1 MSVAAAAVYG
11 ALMWSLGKVVTTP
24 EALRVYVGSFI
35 DREYQIKDN
44 KALFEVEQNDLL
56 ADLRSLPRNASVRKI
71 NELVKRARCAKVHAL
86 IIQHMYEQF
95 GFFSKQST
103 QDEMLGKLPDIFL
116 AVHQK
121 TGLPIGDFPN
131 PQRFREGIQ
140 HFKIWEFPELKPKQV
155 AVMDDVRDS
164 FVSLPRHAVA

>member
-1 MSVAAAAVYG
+1 
-11 ALMWSLGKVVTTP
+11 
-24 EALRVYVGSFI
+24 
-35 DREYQIKDN
+35 
-44 KALFEVEQNDLL
+44 
-56 ADLRSLPRNASVRKI
+56 
-71 NELVKRARCAKVHAL
+71 
-86 IIQHMYEQF
+86 
-95 GFFSKQST
+95 
-103 QDEMLGKLPDIFL
+103 
-116 AVHQK
+116 VHQK